1 MAKKERL
8 WCVGYIINLI
18 IKALIYGKG
27 VSKLK
32 CLIIGASEHVKFN
45 LMRQRGSVGKV
56 YNIVK
61 YIMQLIRRREDFA
74 EN

>member
-8 WCVGYIINLI
+8 WCVSYIINLI

-32 CLIIGASEHVKFN
+32 RLIIGVSDYIKFN
-45 LMRQRGSVGKV
+45 LMRQRGFIGKL
-56 YNIVK
+56 YNIIK
-61 YIMQLIRRREDFA
+61 YIMRLIRRCKDVTK
-74 EN
+74 N

>member
-18 IKALIYGKG
+18 VKALIYGKG
-27 VSKLK
+27 VSKLER
-32 CLIIGASEHVKFN
+32 LMIGASEYAKFD
-45 LMRQRGSVGKV
+45 LMRQRGSIGKV

-61 YIMQLIRRREDFA
+61 YIMRSTRRHKDFA
-74 EN
+74 KN